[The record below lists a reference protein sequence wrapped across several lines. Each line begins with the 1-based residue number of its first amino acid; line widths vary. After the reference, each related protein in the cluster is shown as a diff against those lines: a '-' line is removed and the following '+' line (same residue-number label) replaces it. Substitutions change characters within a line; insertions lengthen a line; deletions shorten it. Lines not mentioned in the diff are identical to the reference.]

1 MDKIDV
7 ELKTLKKILADNE
20 LFYQIP
26 DYQRPYSWDKENVSE
41 LIDDLS
47 FAYINNKDEDYFCR
61 SLVLVDN
68 ERFDI
73 IDGQQRIT
81 TFTILACVFREL
93 YKNQL
98 ERKALDYIEESIQ
111 DKYDNNKRKLRFLTG
126 DNYQIDFEQT
136 ILKGITFKDKV
147 NFDREFANNHYLQN
161 AHYLKQFLVEK
172 INENTINP
180 NDFLIWVF
188 EKVVL
193 TVIITRNLDNAI
205 RIFNVLNDR
214 GMPLSPIDILKSSLM
229 TKLSKEDRRAFKM
242 KWKIINQ
249 RVEAT
254 ELFDIEDM
262 LNTYLYYKLGSN
274 PSARVDKELLTI
286 FIKENL
292 DPLMAISEIDK
303 FSKAYLEAIDAE
315 DKYVYLLRYLQHR
328 IYWHSILSTAIFL
341 GYSEIPELKKILVAY
356 YYQNWIAGATVARIK
371 QTSYN

>member
-1 MDKIDV
+1 M
-7 ELKTLKKILADNE
+7 
-20 LFYQIP
+20 
-26 DYQRPYSWDKENVSE
+26 
-41 LIDDLS
+41 
-47 FAYINNKDEDYFCR
+47 
-61 SLVLVDN
+61 
-68 ERFDI
+68 
-73 IDGQQRIT
+73 
-81 TFTILACVFREL
+81 
-93 YKNQL
+93 
-98 ERKALDYIEESIQ
+98 
-111 DKYDNNKRKLRFLTG
+111 TG

>member
-262 LNTYLYYKLGSN
+262 LNT
-274 PSARVDKELLTI
+274 
-286 FIKENL
+286 
-292 DPLMAISEIDK
+292 
-303 FSKAYLEAIDAE
+303 
-315 DKYVYLLRYLQHR
+315 
-328 IYWHSILSTAIFL
+328 
-341 GYSEIPELKKILVAY
+341 
-356 YYQNWIAGATVARIK
+356 
-371 QTSYN
+371 